1 MATSFARSA
10 DFGFDKAAGEPCRH
24 LADDFGCSVHDRL
37 RDLGMP
43 GCTTYDCFGAGQQL
57 SQVTYAGRDW
67 RTHPGTAPQMFGA
80 LARMR
85 ALHEMLWYLTEARP
99 LAPSLA
105 ADLAAAYD
113 ATLAPHRGSAPTT
126 WRRWTWTR
134 TATGSPRCCAGSSG
148 LVRGDGPDR
157 RGADL
162 AGARLR
168 GADLRRC
175 DLRGAL
181 LVGADLRDADLSLA
195 DLIGA
200 DLRGADVA
208 RRRPGR
214 GAVPDPVPGER
225 RPGRRRDPAA
235 GVAGPAGALDGRLM
249 PEGDTVW
256 RTALHL
262 DQALSGEV
270 LLETDFRVPAHAT
283 LDLSGRTV
291 EATVARGKHL
301 LTRIGA
307 DHTLHTH
314 LKMEGSWH
322 LYKPGTAWR
331 RPAHEARVVLR
342 TEEWTAVG
350 FALGVVEVVAR
361 DAEDTVVGHLGPDLL
376 GPDWDEDEA
385 LRRLRADPS
394 RPVADAIL
402 DQRNLAGIG
411 NLYKNELC
419 FLAGAHPRLPV
430 SEVADLPRLV
440 RRARTA
446 LEANKNRVEQTLT
459 GDTRRGKQTWV
470 YRRDKQ
476 PCRRCG
482 TRIRVDMQGPETQE
496 RATYWC
502 PACQPDPLR

>member
-1 MATSFARSA
+1 
-10 DFGFDKAAGEPCRH
+10 
-24 LADDFGCSVHDRL
+24 
-37 RDLGMP
+37 
-43 GCTTYDCFGAGQQL
+43 
-57 SQVTYAGRDW
+57 
-67 RTHPGTAPQMFGA
+67 
-80 LARMR
+80 
-85 ALHEMLWYLTEARP
+85 
-99 LAPSLA
+99 
-105 ADLAAAYD
+105 
-113 ATLAPHRGSAPTT
+113 
-126 WRRWTWTR
+126 
-134 TATGSPRCCAGSSG
+134 
-148 LVRGDGPDR
+148 
-157 RGADL
+157 
-162 AGARLR
+162 
-168 GADLRRC
+168 
-175 DLRGAL
+175 
-181 LVGADLRDADLSLA
+181 
-195 DLIGA
+195 
-200 DLRGADVA
+200 
-208 RRRPGR
+208 
-214 GAVPDPVPGER
+214 
-225 RPGRRRDPAA
+225 
-235 GVAGPAGALDGRLM
+235 M

-262 DQALSGEV
+262 DKALSGQV

-291 EATVARGKHL
+291 QATVARGKHL
-301 LTRIGA
+301 LTRIGP
-307 DHTLHTH
+307 DHSLHTH

-322 LYKPGTAWR
+322 LYRPGTGWR

-376 GPDWDEDEA
+376 GPDWDEAEA
-385 LRRLRADPS
+385 LRRLRSDPS
-394 RPVADAIL
+394 RPVADALL

-430 SEVADLPRLV
+430 CEVPDLPRLV

-482 TRIRVDMQGPETQE
+482 TRIRVDLQGPEGQE

-502 PACQPDPLR
+502 PACQPPPTVSR